1 MKKINIL
8 LIFSVIAII
17 LFSCDNKKDN
27 TAPVITLKGSADT
40 TIVLNTTWTDP
51 GATAID
57 DVDGNVPVNASGV
70 VDKDLVGTYTITYK
84 ASDAAGNISTKTRTV
99 NVRNTADI
107 WAGSYSVTDNCNGT
121 QYTYTD
127 NISISQTL
135 NNYVNVNKFRN
146 YINGTIMFHFTK
158 PDSLNA
164 SIMINPQDITCGDPY
179 ISRHFYGTGEITS
192 LSNKTF
198 EIYFNENDGSSTK
211 TGVESYQKN

>member
-1 MKKINIL
+1 MKKINNL

-17 LFSCDNKKDN
+17 LLSCDNKKDN

-70 VDKDLVGTYTITYK
+70 VDIDLVGTYTITYK

-99 NVRNTADI
+99 RVRNTADI
-107 WAGSYSVTDNCNGT
+107 WAGSYSVTDNSNGT

-164 SIMINPQDITCGDPY
+164 SIILDFQYLTCGDPF
-179 ISRHFYGTGEITS
+179 INRMFYGTGQITS
-192 LSNKTF
+192 LNNKTF
-198 EIYFNENDGSSTK
+198 EIYFSENDGSSTK